1 MELDLDPTDL
11 EGPFECASC
20 GVLAVALTD
29 GWRRVR
35 PDDENDELA
44 FLCSDCAAG

>member
-20 GVLAVALTD
+20 GVLAVELTD
-29 GWRRVR
+29 GGRRVR
-35 PDDENDELA
+35 ADAEGEGEA
-44 FLCSDCAAG
+44 GFLCPD